1 MSQTG
6 RETAL
11 PAELAVGP
19 RRGRLRERVE
29 PISLLALPGTLYLSV
44 AFGVPLLL
52 LLIRS
57 VYGDGGLSV
66 ASYARF
72 FEDPFSWAV
81 MWNTLK
87 AALLTTLIC
96 LLAGYPAAFALARAS
111 GALQALLL
119 TALILPLSVGVVVK
133 AFAWT
138 ILLRS
143 DGIVN
148 RLLLLTGLT
157 DAPVRLIFTQPGLI
171 LGAVNVFLPFMVLPI
186 FAVVKL
192 IDRSLLDAAATL
204 GAGPVHRFFHVTLP
218 LTMPGVIAGV
228 AFVFS
233 MSVSMY
239 VIPTLLM
246 GDRFKTLSILIARSF
261 LFMRDRAVGSTL
273 AVVLLL
279 IAVAVVVASA
289 MLSRRHQHAR

>member
-1 MSQTG
+1 MSATPG
-6 RETAL
+6 WVAA
-11 PAELAVGP
+11 PAELGAD
-19 RRGRLRERVE
+19 RARARVE
-29 PISLLALPGTLYLSV
+29 PVSLLALPGALYLCV
-44 AFGVPLLL
+44 AFAVPLALLL
-52 LLIRS
+52 LTSLYPEGRPS
-57 VYGDGGLSV
+57 LGGYV
-66 ASYARF
+66 RF
-72 FEDPFSWAV
+72 FSDSFSWTV
-81 MWNTLK
+81 MANTLK
-87 AALLTTLIC
+87 VAALTTLIC
-96 LLAGYPAAFALARAS
+96 LGAGYAAAFALTRAG

-119 TALILPLSVGVVVK
+119 AALILPLSVGVVVK

-143 DGIVN
+143 DGVVN
-148 RLLLLTGLT
+148 RLLIGVGVV
-157 DAPVRLIFTQPGLI
+157 DAPVRLIFTEVGLV

-186 FAVVKL
+186 FSVVKL
-192 IDRSLLDAAATL
+192 IDPRLLDAAATL
-204 GAGPVHRFFHVTLP
+204 GSSPLHRFVHVTLP

-261 LFMRDRAVGSTL
+261 LFMRDRALGSTV
-273 AVVLLL
+273 AAVLLL

-289 MLSRRHQHAR
+289 FLTRHWQPRR

>member
-1 MSQTG
+1 MSPTG

-11 PAELAVGP
+11 AGELALGR

-52 LLIRS
+52 LLVRS

-66 ASYARF
+66 ASYVRF

-81 MWNTLK
+81 IWNTLK

-157 DAPVRLIFTQPGLI
+157 EAPVRLIFTQPGLI

-204 GAGPVHRFFHVTLP
+204 GASPVHRFLHVTLP

-261 LFMRDRAVGSTL
+261 LFMRDRAAGSTL